1 MRRLTFRINFFCLVL
16 CGSVLLPPAQAQ
28 QTEKAEL
35 TDFSGN
41 VQVLLQGAEDYTDA
55 QEGMELESGDKIKTE
70 SSGSAEL
77 SFNQDNTNLVRLSE
91 NTSAEISL
99 SGDEKL
105 KMSQGEVFASISS
118 LPSGSAFEIRTPT
131 AVSGARGTDWVTKV
145 TDEGTDVEAIESQP
159 YVRHYETSGK
169 LASELTFITPGQM
182 TTVRKFQ
189 RPMAFRP
196 IAEVRRQ
203 QWQLLKIDIRRR
215 AREAIQRRQQRQ
227 PFNRNEFLRK
237 IKERRNLSLFKPLQT
252 GQEDNRDRFKTLFSR
267 EREKVTSPQEATS
280 EERERGII
288 NLINER
294 IEQLRSAEEKAVNLD
309 NQTQQT
315 RSDNKGRLPLR
326 NIGGFGRKSSG
337 RR

>member
-1 MRRLTFRINFFCLVL
+1 MI
-16 CGSVLLPPAQAQ
+16 PPAQAQ
-28 QTEKAEL
+28 QTEKTEL
-35 TDFSGN
+35 TNFSGN

-55 QEGMELESGDKIKTE
+55 QEGMELESGDKIKTG

-91 NTSAEISL
+91 NTRAEISL

-105 KMSQGEVFASISS
+105 EMTEGEVFALISS
-118 LPSGSAFEIRTPT
+118 LPGGSAFEIRTPT

-145 TDEGTDVEAIESQP
+145 TDEGTDVEAIDNEP
-159 YVRHYETSGK
+159 YVRHYETSGR
-169 LASELTFITPGQM
+169 LASQPTFIRPGQM

-196 IAEVRRQ
+196 IQESRRQ
-203 QWQLLKIDIRRR
+203 QWQVLRQDIRKR
-215 AREAIQRRQQRQ
+215 AREAIQRRQQRR
-227 PFNRNEFLRK
+227 PFNRSEFLRK
-237 IKERRNLSLFKPLQT
+237 IRERRNPSLFKPLQR

-309 NQTQQT
+309 NQTQQPKP
-315 RSDNKGRLPLR
+315 DNQGRRLLLR
-326 NIGGFGRKSSG
+326 NIDGFGRRSG
-337 RR
+337 DRR